1 MAVRLKD
8 PQETID
14 YAFDWSDFLAS
25 GETISASTWSIAP
38 ASTAAGALALGT
50 LASTTDTTAA
60 FVTSGTVGV
69 VYRLTNKI
77 TTNQTRIAE
86 RSVIVR
92 VEER

>member
-25 GETISASTWSIAP
+25 GETISASSWTVS
-38 ASTAAGALALGT
+38 STGLALGT
-50 LASTTDTTAA
+50 LAATTDTTAA
-60 FVTSGTVGV
+60 FVTGGTIGD

>member
-1 MAVRLKD
+1 MGLVRLLD
-8 PQETID
+8 PQESID

-25 GETISASTWSIAP
+25 GETISASSWASS
-38 ASTAAGALALGT
+38 STALAIGT
-50 LASTTDTTAA
+50 VAATTDTTAA
-60 FVTSGTVGV
+60 FVSGGV
-69 VYRLTNKI
+69 NGGVYRVTNRI